1 MLILSNQIY
10 LIFGRYN
17 PERTAEKMCLI
28 YSNTSLGH
36 STTVTTNS
44 DHQFPIISF
53 FLFFLG
59 VSYQPSL
66 PTVGGLSKICS
77 RGMSWET
84 QFAVPWLPSNGKW
97 DTVCNSLPPSHWIFG
112 FCAWSKWYLEKAV
125 SYPLP
130 LDRITKMGLFPL
142 GMGCKT
148 HSLWG
153 WWSDSFPKSEINM
166 AGWKKNGFKG
176 NWDDHQQEWGD
187 CPSPS

>member
-10 LIFGRYN
+10 LIFGLYN
-17 PERTAEKMCLI
+17 PESERTAEKNPV

-36 STTVTTNS
+36 SPTVTTNS

-53 FLFFLG
+53 FLSFLG
-59 VSYQPSL
+59 GSYQPSL
-66 PTVGGLSKICS
+66 PTVRGWRLCLSSLAPIERKM
-77 RGMSWET
+77 GY
-84 QFAVPWLPSNGKW
+84 P
-97 DTVCNSLPPSHWIFG
+97 VCNSLPPSHRIFG

-130 LDRITKMGLFPL
+130 PDRITMMGLFPL

-153 WWSDSFPKSEINM
+153 WSDSFPKSEINM